1 MGAFSVIHLVIVL
14 IVGGSFLAGI
24 ALVVFLLCQ
33 SACRKNSGTRD
44 GDANNPNLTPCPD
57 CRKYV
62 SRLAVNCPNC
72 GRPLK
77 T

>member
-1 MGAFSVIHLVIVL
+1 MGVFSPIHWLIIL
-14 IVGGSFLAGI
+14 IVGGSLFGDI
-24 ALVVFLLCQ
+24 ALVIFLLCQ
-33 SACRKNSGTRD
+33 SACRKNDGTRA
-44 GDANNPNLTPCPD
+44 GDANNPNLTPYPD

-77 T
+77 S